1 MDKIVEGTR
10 AATMKFSDAHNIL
23 TDIGY
28 SFNRQSGSS
37 HKVYSKPNKKNIIL
51 SPHGKDVSASSTREV
66 YNALKVHKLRE
77 AILNND
83 LVISK
88 QLIEEILANKIYEK
102 LQEKK
107 LEIASMMF
115 EGNPETKKVA
125 KRIYRK
131 LGKKSRDSGDM
142 SRSITAS
149 GRKLVSSLHPD
160 QIRAILATEDTV
172 SEQENPIV
180 IKMRRHIRFMHPHL
194 AREKNLDNR
203 QKLDRKIDSIERKI
217 NIRK

>member
-1 MDKIVEGTR
+1 MDKVYQ
-10 AATMKFSDAHNIL
+10 L
-23 TDIGY
+23 TKSLFD
-28 SFNRQSGSS
+28 
-37 HKVYSKPNKKNIIL
+37 
-51 SPHGKDVSASSTREV
+51 
-66 YNALKVHKLRE
+66 
-77 AILNND
+77 ND
-83 LVISK
+83 LSK
-88 QLIEEILANKIYEK
+88 SKDLLEEIIANKIYEK

-107 LEIASMMF
+107 LEIAKAMF
-115 EGNPETKKVA
+115 EGNPETKKIA

-131 LGKKSRDSGDM
+131 IGKKSRDSGDL

-149 GRKLVSSLHPD
+149 GRKLISSLRPN

>member
-1 MDKIVEGTR
+1 
-10 AATMKFSDAHNIL
+10 
-23 TDIGY
+23 
-28 SFNRQSGSS
+28 
-37 HKVYSKPNKKNIIL
+37 
-51 SPHGKDVSASSTREV
+51 
-66 YNALKVHKLRE
+66 
-77 AILNND
+77 
-83 LVISK
+83 
-88 QLIEEILANKIYEK
+88 
-102 LQEKK
+102 
-107 LEIASMMF
+107 MMF

-149 GRKLVSSLHPD
+149 GRKLVSSLHPN
-160 QIRAILATEDTV
+160 QVRAILATEEEQV

-180 IKMRRHIRFMHPHL
+180 IKIRRHIRFMHPHL